1 MLSFSGPIISCVCI
15 KRKKN
20 NSANISISFFKPIL
34 DFTICC
40 GFENIPRLMLGNHR
54 VVELGLSN
62 SSAKSEALLF
72 LLVLWASSAQLH
84 ISA

>member
-1 MLSFSGPIISCVCI
+1 MCLYL
-15 KRKKN
+15 KKKK
-20 NSANISISFFKPIL
+20 SANISISFFKPIL
-34 DFTICC
+34 DFTIYC

-72 LLVLWASSAQLH
+72 LLLLWASSTQLL